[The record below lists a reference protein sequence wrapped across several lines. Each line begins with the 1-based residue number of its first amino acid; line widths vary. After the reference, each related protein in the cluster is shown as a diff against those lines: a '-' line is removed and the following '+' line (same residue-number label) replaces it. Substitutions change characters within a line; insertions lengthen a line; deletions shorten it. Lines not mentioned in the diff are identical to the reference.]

1 MAGVDLDLG
10 HGGMP
15 PRVGKYRID
24 HPIGRGAIG
33 VVYKGYDEQIDRPLA
48 IKTLRP
54 EVLEGVGENDE
65 VLRRFA
71 AEARSAGRCLHPNI
85 VTVFDYVEHA
95 GAPYIVMEYVNAG
108 TLENVIRSG
117 TLLPVRQVGEIMAQ
131 LLFALD
137 HAHRK
142 GIIHRDV
149 KPANILCPSS
159 IAIKVTDFGIAHI
172 EALDITKPGGV
183 GAIGTPNYMAP
194 ERFLGRPA
202 DARSDL
208 FSAGVILF
216 QLLTGAR
223 PFIAGDVP
231 QLMHKLINEF
241 APSILTFRPELWP
254 SLDVVVQRA
263 LARNPEDR
271 FPSAEAFIDAL
282 NAAIDTRPL
291 DNTPPL
297 DLTKLSQ
304 ARREAPPPGKTDSS
318 GSGSGGSGSGSG
330 TTSDLSQTMAERL
343 SPDTI
348 DALGKSL
355 ARSLG
360 PMARLFVRQASLEST
375 DVEMLLNALTRLV
388 KTEPEAKS
396 FRDAAERFLMQ
407 DQGIARAQIEAAI
420 TQKEIEKATDA
431 LMPLIGPVARLL
443 VARNAQTAVGRDDF
457 FRRLSEAIPN
467 EKDRARFLLVCGREP
482 GHGPH

>member
-1 MAGVDLDLG
+1 MVAQPGSS
-10 HGGMP
+10 MP
-15 PRVGKYRID
+15 ARVGKYRID
-24 HPIGRGAIG
+24 RAIGRGAIG

-95 GAPYIVMEYVNAG
+95 GAPYIVMEYVDAG
-108 TLENVIRSG
+108 TLENVMRTG
-117 TLLPVRQVGEIMAQ
+117 TMLPVRQVGEIVAQ

-137 HAHRK
+137 HAHGK
-142 GIIHRDV
+142 GIVHRDV

-159 IAIKVTDFGIAHI
+159 SSIKVADFGVAYI

-194 ERFLGRPA
+194 ERFLGRAP
-202 DARSDL
+202 DSRSDL
-208 FSAGVILF
+208 FSAGVILY

-223 PFIAGDVP
+223 PFVAADVP
-231 QLMHKLINEF
+231 QLMHKLLNER
-241 APSILTFRPELWP
+241 APSILTLRPDLWP
-254 SLDVVVQRA
+254 GLDAVVQKA

-271 FPSAEAFIDAL
+271 FQSAAAFIDAL

-291 DNTPPL
+291 DDVPPL
-297 DLTKLSQ
+297 DLTRLSLPAKPATAGAEPQ
-304 ARREAPPPGKTDSS
+304 DGSGHGGTGS
-318 GSGSGGSGSGSG
+318 GSGSGGSG
-330 TTSDLSQTMAERL
+330 LSETMAEKL
-343 SPDTI
+343 TPETL

-360 PMARLFVRQASLEST
+360 PMARLFVREASLHAT
-375 DVEMLLNALTRLV
+375 DVEA
-388 KTEPEAKS
+388 
-396 FRDAAERFLMQ
+396 
-407 DQGIARAQIEAAI
+407 
-420 TQKEIEKATDA
+420 
-431 LMPLIGPVARLL
+431 LL
-443 VARNAQTAVGRDDF
+443 VALTSRIQMPAEAQAFRLVPSGSSGTITAWRGRSS
-457 FRRLSEAIPN
+457 RRRSRPP
-467 EKDRARFLLVCGREP
+467 RSSGRRTCCCR
-482 GHGPH
+482 